1 MTRSLKVCALCSS
14 LCSFSLIIAL
24 TCLASSAAAQTRSAI
39 FVMDADGTNVVKAS
53 HTDDMWLGSAAWS
66 HDGKKLLYG
75 GLPVGD
81 FTRIRIY
88 LQVIGEDQ
96 ATDLGTG
103 DAPCWSPDDSQIAFC
118 QSATNAFGARPGV
131 WVMNFDGRGR
141 EWISEGR
148 RPRWSP
154 DGEKLAFVSDHE
166 GFESVYVMEL
176 TTEELTRIRVLERG
190 YDQIIGASWSPDS
203 QRLVFVGY
211 KGGRHPQSQQAE
223 LAIVDAKENQ
233 KAKVLHA
240 GYVGWHPD
248 WSPDGKQ
255 ILFWIRDGVNER
267 LHLLDVD
274 SDKPPRVLP
283 GQFTP
288 RNSDPVWSPDGKQI
302 AFASDR

>member
-1 MTRSLKVCALCSS
+1 MSRCRIVRAVPCVALVV
-14 LCSFSLIIAL
+14 AL
-24 TCLASSAAAQTRSAI
+24 AGVVHPAAGQSRSAI
-39 FVMDADGTNVVKAS
+39 FVMDADGSNVVKAS

-75 GLPVGD
+75 GLPAGD
-81 FTRIRIY
+81 FTRIRLY
-88 LQVIGEDQ
+88 LQVIGEEQ

-103 DAPCWSPDDSQIAFC
+103 DAPCWSPDDSQIVFC
-118 QSATNAFGARPGV
+118 QSVRNAFGARPGV

-176 TTEELTRIRVLERG
+176 STLDLKRIRVLERG
-190 YDQIIGASWSPDS
+190 YDQIIGASWSPNS
-203 QRLVFVGY
+203 ERLVFVGY

-223 LAIVDAKENQ
+223 LAIVEAKENQ
-233 KAKVLHA
+233 KPKILHH
-240 GYVGWHPD
+240 GYVGWQPD

-255 ILFWIRDGVNER
+255 IVFWIRDGINER
-267 LHLLDVD
+267 LHLLEID
-274 SDKPPRVLP
+274 SDKPPRLMP
-283 GQFTP
+283 GQFTQ
-288 RNSDPVWSPDGKQI
+288 RNSDPVWSPDGKKI
-302 AFASDR
+302 AFSSDR